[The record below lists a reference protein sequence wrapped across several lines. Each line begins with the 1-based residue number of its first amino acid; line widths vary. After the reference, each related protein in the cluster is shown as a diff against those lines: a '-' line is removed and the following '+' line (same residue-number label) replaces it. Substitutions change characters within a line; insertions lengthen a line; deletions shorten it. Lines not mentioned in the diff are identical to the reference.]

1 MDGKFVV
8 FDIET
13 TGFSPL
19 TCQIIEIG
27 AVLVENGQITDR
39 FSTFVNPKVPI
50 PFRIEQLTSIN
61 DSMVMDAPDIETVL
75 PQFMEFCKGAVMVA
89 HNADFDMS
97 FIIENCRRQG
107 LPEEYTYV
115 DTVGM
120 ARFLL
125 PALNR
130 FKLDTV
136 AKAVGVSLDHH
147 HRAVDDAACT
157 AEIFVRF
164 VEMLRERD
172 IFDVDTLN
180 DQSNVSV
187 NTIKKLPT
195 YHAIILARNEIGRIN
210 LYKLVSQSHLKY
222 YRRRPRVPKSLFLK
236 LREGLLIGSACEAG
250 ELYQALLRN
259 APEPEIARL
268 VDFYDYL
275 EIQPLGNNAFMIADE
290 KNDRVTS
297 NEDLIELNKKIVKLG
312 DQFKKP
318 VVATCDVH
326 FMDPEDEIYR
336 RIIMAGN
343 GFSDADNQAPLYLR
357 TTEEMMEEFSY
368 LGSEKAEEVVITN
381 TNKIADMIEKISPIH
396 PDKYPPVIA
405 EFRSGSERY
414 LFYQS
419 PRNVRQGAS
428 EDC

>member
-1 MDGKFVV
+1 MYG
-8 FDIET
+8 
-13 TGFSPL
+13 
-19 TCQIIEIG
+19 
-27 AVLVENGQITDR
+27 
-39 FSTFVNPKVPI
+39 
-50 PFRIEQLTSIN
+50 
-61 DSMVMDAPDIETVL
+61 
-75 PQFMEFCKGAVMVA
+75 
-89 HNADFDMS
+89 
-97 FIIENCRRQG
+97 
-107 LPEEYTYV
+107 
-115 DTVGM
+115 
-120 ARFLL
+120 
-125 PALNR
+125 
-130 FKLDTV
+130 
-136 AKAVGVSLDHH
+136 
-147 HRAVDDAACT
+147 
-157 AEIFVRF
+157 EIFVRF

-180 DQSNVSV
+180 EQGNVSV

-195 YHAIILARNEIGRIN
+195 YHAIILARNETGRVN

-222 YRRRPRVPKSLFLK
+222 YRRRPRVPKSLFLE

-268 VDFYDYL
+268 VNFYDYL

-290 KNDRVTS
+290 KNDRVNS
-297 NEDLIELNKKIVKLG
+297 NEDLIEINKKIVKLG

-357 TTEEMMEEFSY
+357 TTEEMLEEFSY

-396 PDKYPPVIA
+396 PDKFPPVIENSDQDLKDICFNKA
-405 EFRSGSERY
+405 HEMYGENLPEIVEERLNRELNSIISNGYAVMYIIAQKLVWKSNEDGY
-414 LFYQS
+414 LVA
-419 PRNVRQGAS
+419 R
-428 EDC
+428 EDQ